1 MTGEIAEEERERRE
15 RTPRNRSAQ
24 SRESFET
31 KKSFG
36 LSRRSQFSNEKGQLV
51 IQVIQREDQDGFPF
65 QRPKTVGERSAS
77 SDGSSRNSSN
87 PSVCCQSLRSSSERE
102 NGIFPLRLCD
112 MFDAL
117 SSQLE

>member
-1 MTGEIAEEERERRE
+1 MTGEIAEEERKRRE
-15 RTPRNRSAQ
+15 RTQRNRSAQ

-51 IQVIQREDQDGFPF
+51 IQREDQNGFPF

-77 SDGSSRNSSN
+77 SDES
-87 PSVCCQSLRSSSERE
+87 
-102 NGIFPLRLCD
+102 
-112 MFDAL
+112 
-117 SSQLE
+117 